1 MVNNSVEAEV
11 QNEVGQLEQPP
22 PPEEDIVTPHT
33 VLASSNKGV
42 DYDKLVGK
50 EEFSCGLFLELSSC
64 VGDFEKFITKERLM
78 CLAFDGELPYMCIKK
93 LHDNRQDNEKSV
105 KGTALDS

>member
-1 MVNNSVEAEV
+1 MVNNSIETEG
-11 QNEVGQLEQPP
+11 QNNAGQADQPP

-50 EEFSCGLFLELSSC
+50 
-64 VGDFEKFITKERLM
+64 
-78 CLAFDGELPYMCIKK
+78 
-93 LHDNRQDNEKSV
+93 
-105 KGTALDS
+105 

>member
-1 MVNNSVEAEV
+1 MTTTMVMNILFWQITIMVNNSVEAE
-11 QNEVGQLEQPP
+11 GQGAGEPKQPP

-50 EEFSCGLFLELSSC
+50 ENFLMFSFLCSVPLKEVNLDKQVC
-64 VGDFEKFITKERLM
+64 RKTFIL
-78 CLAFDGELPYMCIKK
+78 L
-93 LHDNRQDNEKSV
+93 
-105 KGTALDS
+105 

>member
-1 MVNNSVEAEV
+1 MVNNSVETEGQAEA
-11 QNEVGQLEQPP
+11 GQPEQSP

-50 EEFSCGLFLELSSC
+50 EELL
-64 VGDFEKFITKERLM
+64 
-78 CLAFDGELPYMCIKK
+78 
-93 LHDNRQDNEKSV
+93 
-105 KGTALDS
+105 